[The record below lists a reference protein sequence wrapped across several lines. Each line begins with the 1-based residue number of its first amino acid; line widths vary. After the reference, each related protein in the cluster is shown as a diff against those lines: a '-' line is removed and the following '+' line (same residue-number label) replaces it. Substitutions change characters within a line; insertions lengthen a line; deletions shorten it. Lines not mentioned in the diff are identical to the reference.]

1 MIKINKHLY
10 KNSFFLSMPGILSI
24 FLSLLSIPIHIEIA
38 GLENYGNYLFFHFIL
53 SISFLLNM
61 GLAKTLV
68 IAINKNPTHK
78 SQIIYEGLKYC
89 FVICFLFVLLFIFI
103 NHLNFL
109 NNIIPFSKKYFFIGL
124 IMSIIYL
131 ILEAIYQGNK
141 FFLNLA
147 ISNFIFYS
155 LSLSLPSILLIYNG
169 SMDVDGLIQI
179 SILIKFFILIAMFIN
194 IINKRLVTKSKKER
208 LIKYIKINSL
218 WITLFNLLVQ
228 FYEMFD
234 KYIVSIILGPVSLSL
249 YSIPQQI
256 TGKLTVISRAF
267 SSYLLPYLS
276 GGKKNL
282 DFNQS
287 INIFL
292 SYIPVLIFLLFPFYE
307 KLLQLWLGTNYD
319 PRILDLAKVFS
330 LVAIFSSNS
339 HLLITKFEADQTSK
353 KNFYYE
359 IIILPIFLFF
369 LILFVNSYKSLLYIS
384 YLILIKETLLL
395 FIRLFNLKNR
405 IFFIGKYYI
414 NILSFII
421 LLIMSSFNYFYFYFF
436 IITILFMNFYND
448 RRHT

>member
-1 MIKINKHLY
+1 MMRINKHLY
-10 KNSFFLSMPGILSI
+10 KNSFLLSLPGMFSI
-24 FLSLLSIPIHIEIA
+24 FLSLLAIPFHIKIA

-68 IAINKNPTHK
+68 IAINKNPRYK

-89 FVICFLFVLLFIFI
+89 FFICITLTLIFIFI
-103 NHLNFL
+103 KKLYFFDNVM
-109 NNIIPFSKKYFFIGL
+109 PFSKDYFFIGL
-124 IMSIIYL
+124 ILSIIYL
-131 ILEAIYQGNK
+131 VLEGIYQANK

-155 LSLSLPSILLIYNG
+155 LSLSLPSILMFYYGFIDLNKLIF
-169 SMDVDGLIQI
+169 I
-179 SILIKFFILIAMFIN
+179 SISIKFFILIIMFIV
-194 IINKRLVTKSKKER
+194 IVNKKLLEKSKKKILLR
-208 LIKYIKINSL
+208 YIKINSL

-234 KYIVSIILGPVSLSL
+234 KYIVSIILGPISLSL

-256 TGKLTVISRAF
+256 TGKLTIISRAF
-267 SSYLLPYLS
+267 SSYLMPYLS

-292 SYIPVLIFLLFPFYE
+292 SYIPLIIFSLFPFYE
-307 KLLQLWLGTNYD
+307 IFLQLWLGFSYD
-319 PRILDLAKVFS
+319 PFILILTKIFS

-339 HLLITKFEADQTSK
+339 HLLITKFEADQSSK

-359 IIILPIFLFF
+359 LIILPLFLFF
-369 LILFVNSYKSLLYIS
+369 LISFANFYKSLLYIS
-384 YLILIKETLLL
+384 YLILVKEIILLL
-395 FIRLFNLKNR
+395 IRLFNLKKK
-405 IFFIGKYYI
+405 IFFVRKYYA
-414 NILSFII
+414 NIFSFII
-421 LLIMSSFNYFYFYFF
+421 LLVLSNLNYLYFYIL
-436 IITILFMNFYND
+436 IIMILLMNLYND
-448 RRHT
+448 RRYI

>member
-89 FVICFLFVLLFIFI
+89 FIICFLFILLFIFI
-103 NHLNFL
+103 NHLNFF

-124 IMSIIYL
+124 ILSIIYL

-155 LSLSLPSILLIYNG
+155 LSLSLPSILLIFYG

-179 SILIKFFILIAMFIN
+179 SISIKFFILIAMIIN
-194 IINKRLVTKSKKER
+194 IINKKLITKSKKER

-421 LLIMSSFNYFYFYFF
+421 LLIMSSFNYTYFYFF
-436 IITILFMNFYND
+436 IIIILIMNFYND